1 MELIK
6 VSTAKLKVILSAE
19 DMGECGITPDEL
31 GNAMPQARRVFRRIL
46 DKAKTQTGFETG
58 DGRLYVRVFESADGG
73 CELFVSKK
81 VVMLPE
87 PDDTPR
93 GRTYRTPTRT
103 ITDAYIVT
111 VTDFEDLA
119 ALCLRLHETCFAGCS
134 ALYYYDDAYR
144 LYLHFS
150 RLFPTFD
157 ESAAEEDTCDT
168 LNRFSFIGDYGQTV
182 CADAAGLALLRER
195 GEHIAENDAVKR
207 IAEAIGKNA

>member
-19 DMGECGITPDEL
+19 DMGVYGITSDEL
-31 GNAMPQARRVFRRIL
+31 GNAMPRARQMFRRIL

-87 PDDTPR
+87 PGDSSHTR
-93 GRTYRTPTRT
+93 AYRAPTRQ

-119 ALCLRLHETCFAGCS
+119 ALCLRLHETHFAGCS

-144 LYLHFS
+144 LYLHFLRRYPS
-150 RLFPTFD
+150 FD
-157 ESAAEEDTCDT
+157 ETASEEDSCDT

-182 CADAAGLALLRER
+182 CADAAGVAILRER